1 MAAQRR
7 IALTV
12 SPEHHDILKKLSEFQ
27 NKPVT
32 TIVHEFVEACMPMA
46 EEMIKA
52 YEDLKLGKSLAEV
65 ERKLFAEG
73 LRIVSENMKD

>member
-1 MAAQRR
+1 MAAQK
-7 IALTV
+7 TNC
-12 SPEHHDILKKLSEFQ
+12 SNSFPEHHEILKKLSEFQ

-46 EEMIKA
+46 EEMVKA
-52 YEDLKLGKSLAEV
+52 YQDLKLGKSLAEV

-73 LRIVSENMKD
+73 LRIASENMKD